1 MGNDGGS
8 IPGRKDLVK
17 EKEKEKKMEND
28 ELVKQSNSKY
38 CALSKEPLKKP
49 IVGDRTG
56 LLYNKECLIKA
67 LIEKRLPKTF
77 RHITSLKDVK
87 DLNILITGKENSDE
101 IKINCP
107 ISMIEYSGLNNFYV
121 VWKCGCVLSRKAIDE
136 LNMKD
141 KCIQC
146 GAEINLKSDLVSL
159 NYSIKERQE
168 IFNKLI
174 EEKIKNEKI
183 KSSKNLLKDKNFLN
197 NKRKNNEINSNE
209 LDKNY
214 NSPIRNIAMD
224 FKSRHDNANHNKRR
238 RIEEI

>member
-17 EKEKEKKMEND
+17 EKEKEKRMEND

-56 LLYNKECLIKA
+56 LLYNKESLIKA
-67 LIEKRLPKTF
+67 LIEKRLPKTY

-87 DLNILITGKENSDE
+87 YLNILITGKENSDE

-107 ISMIEYSGLNNFYV
+107 ISMIQYSGLNNFYI
-121 VWKCGCVLSRKAIDE
+121 VWKCGCVLSKKAIDE

-141 KCIQC
+141 KCMQC
-146 GAEINLKSDLVSL
+146 GTEINLKSDLVSL

-174 EEKIKNEKI
+174 EEKIKNQKI
-183 KSSKNLLKDKNFLN
+183 KSSQNLIKDKNLLN
-197 NKRKNNEINSNE
+197 NKRKNNQINSNE
-209 LDKNY
+209 LDQNY
-214 NSPIRNIAMD
+214 SSPIKNIAID
-224 FKSRHDNANHNKRR
+224 NKSGHHNANHNKRR
-238 RIEEI
+238 RI